1 MVALPKA
8 LERGRAWG
16 CPSSPVS
23 LHPAHV
29 RSRVQPGIC
38 SWQSQHGPGCWQGA
52 SSRHPPWCWIH
63 PWVHQEEQRG
73 SLLCFD
79 SLKIPNPAVL
89 LPTRGVLAAPSTPGI
104 PQPHQQPGREV
115 AAPKKW
121 HLSIWSREKS
131 STRTLQ
137 KWPNPTMMREQ
148 RGQKDTLG
156 CVTTLVRSRAQETA
170 ETREKSLKKTKKIT
184 FFHLPSPALPK
195 QQGLSASQDFGGLW
209 KFSASA
215 GSRLPKPGI
224 GHPTPPG

>member
-115 AAPKKW
+115 AAPKKMAFI
-121 HLSIWSREKS
+121 HLEPGEIFNQNFAK
-131 STRTLQ
+131 
-137 KWPNPTMMREQ
+137 KAKPNHDEGAEGTKGHAGMCHHTGEEQ
-148 RGQKDTLG
+148 
-156 CVTTLVRSRAQETA
+156 
-170 ETREKSLKKTKKIT
+170 
-184 FFHLPSPALPK
+184 SPRN
-195 QQGLSASQDFGGLW
+195 S
-209 KFSASA
+209 
-215 GSRLPKPGI
+215 
-224 GHPTPPG
+224 